1 MSGRRRLAA
10 APRASRWSAAQPAA
24 TPAGPPGR
32 QCAALRSPRR
42 YYEGVNNLFLLLAI
56 VAGAGVTI
64 QAIVNAR
71 LGAAFGAPIWGAMT
85 QFVVG
90 LTILLL
96 AAAVTRQP
104 APNTST
110 VGQLPWWMWT
120 GGLFGALFIFATVY
134 LTPKFGAALTMSCAI
149 VGQLTAAV
157 LI

>member
-1 MSGRRRLAA
+1 MEA
-10 APRASRWSAAQPAA
+10 RAM
-24 TPAGPPGR
+24 
-32 QCAALRSPRR
+32 
-42 YYEGVNNLFLLLAI
+42 NNLFLLLAA

-96 AAAVTRQP
+96 VVAVTRQP
-104 APNTST
+104 APNTSS
-110 VGQLPWWMWT
+110 VGQRPWWLWT

-149 VGQLTAAV
+149 LGQLTAAMLIDHFGWFGASVVRMNGTRAAGAV
-157 LI
+157 LLAAGVILMRWR